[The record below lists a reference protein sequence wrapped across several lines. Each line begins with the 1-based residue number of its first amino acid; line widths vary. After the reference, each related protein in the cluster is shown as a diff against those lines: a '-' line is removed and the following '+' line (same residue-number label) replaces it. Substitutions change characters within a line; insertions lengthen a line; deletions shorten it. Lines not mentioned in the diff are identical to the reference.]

1 MALVKRTTNWLPSV
15 FNDLVPSVFNDFF
28 GNEWLTSNR
37 SEPAINIREEENG
50 FVVEVAAPG
59 MTKEDCNVM
68 VDDDNNLIISFEKKN
83 ESEEKDKKGK
93 YLRREFSYTQFQRTM
108 ILPENAEKDKIN
120 AKVEN
125 GVLMVEIPVKK
136 EDENVT
142 KAKRIEIQ

>member
-15 FNDLVPSVFNDFF
+15 FNDFF
-28 GNEWLTSNR
+28 GNEWFENNTS
-37 SEPAINIREEENG
+37 SVPAINIREEENG

-68 VDDDNNLIISFEKKN
+68 VDDDNNLVISFEKKN

-108 ILPENAEKDKIN
+108 ILPENVEKDKIN

-125 GVLMVEIPVKK
+125 GVLTVEIPVKK
-136 EDENVT
+136 EDEKVT

>member
-1 MALVKRTTNWLPSV
+1 
-15 FNDLVPSVFNDFF
+15 
-28 GNEWLTSNR
+28 
-37 SEPAINIREEENG
+37 
-50 FVVEVAAPG
+50 

-136 EDENVT
+136 EDEKVT

>member
-1 MALVKRTTNWLPSV
+1 MALVKRTTNLPSI

-37 SEPAINIREEENG
+37 SVPAINIREEENG
-50 FVVEVAAPG
+50 FVVEVAVPG

-136 EDENVT
+136 EDEKVT

>member
-37 SEPAINIREEENG
+37 SVPAINIREEENG

-108 ILPENAEKDKIN
+108 NLPENAEKDKIN

-136 EDENVT
+136 EDEKVT

>member
-1 MALVKRTTNWLPSV
+1 MALVKRTNNWL
-15 FNDLVPSVFNDFF
+15 PSVFNDFF
-28 GNEWLTSNR
+28 GNEWFENSTASV
-37 SEPAINIREEENG
+37 PAINIREEENG

-59 MTKEDCNVM
+59 MTKEDCNVT
-68 VDDDNNLIISFEKKN
+68 VDDNNNLVISFEKKN

-108 ILPENAEKDKIN
+108 ILPENAEKDKIA

-125 GVLMVEIPVKK
+125 GVLTVHIPTTK
-136 EDENVT
+136 EEEKVT

>member
-1 MALVKRTTNWLPSV
+1 MALVRRTTNWLPSV
-15 FNDLVPSVFNDFF
+15 FNDFF
-28 GNEWLTSNR
+28 GNEWFENSSR
-37 SEPAINIREEENG
+37 SVPAINIREEENG

-68 VDDDNNLIISFEKKN
+68 VDDDNNLVISFEKKN

-108 ILPENAEKDKIN
+108 ILPENVEKDKIK

-125 GVLMVEIPVKK
+125 GVLTVEIPVKK
-136 EDENVT
+136 EDEKVT

>member
-37 SEPAINIREEENG
+37 SVPAINIREEENG
-50 FVVEVAAPG
+50 FVVEVAVPG

-136 EDENVT
+136 EDEKVT